1 MKKRY
6 WEDGELMNNIVI
18 NFKYNLP
25 FARADVFR
33 LVAGADWLRRILDAR
48 KDMIDIG
55 E

>member
-1 MKKRY
+1 
-6 WEDGELMNNIVI
+6 MNNIVI

-25 FARADVFR
+25 FARANVFR
-33 LVAGADWLRRILDAR
+33 LVAVGADWLRRILDER